1 MARMANF
8 RLAIT
13 IANDLDQV
21 WLVRASVRAILDEMD
36 VADIDC
42 LHVQLAIS
50 EAVNNCIKHSYQ
62 GGRQGEVD
70 ILIDVD
76 RERLQIEI
84 ADDGVPLRVEEME
97 NLLKRPVPEPGAVL
111 ELLPNGRGL
120 QIIRDTMDS
129 VVFSRRDDRNVV
141 RLCKTLRRQLADSGV
156 FDG

>member
-1 MARMANF
+1 MADF
-8 RLAIT
+8 RLAIK

-21 WLVRASVRAILDEMD
+21 WLVRASVRAILDEID

-62 GGRQGEVD
+62 GGKGGEVD
-70 ILIDVD
+70 ILIEGDQD
-76 RERLQIEI
+76 NLQIEI

-97 NLLKRPVPEPGAVL
+97 KLLKRPVPEPGAVS

-129 VVFSRRDDRNVV
+129 VAFARRNDRNIV
-141 RLCKTLRRQLADSGV
+141 RLCKVLRHQLADSDLGV
-156 FDG
+156 